1 MYKPTF
7 ATSAVA
13 TLATITLAAFVAGS
27 ATAADLRPR
36 PAAPYQPPPPP
47 PVFSW
52 SGCYIGANI
61 GGGWADKSFNDAA
74 GLVTGVPGADL
85 GSHTASGVIGG
96 GQIGCDYQAGVWVFG
111 VQGMFDGSAMDGS
124 NTQPNGFIVNNTT
137 IPWLATVTGRI
148 GVTAAP
154 TVLVYAKGGGAWVR
168 DEFTLTAVGT
178 GATLANTTTNQ
189 SGWTVGGGVEWAFA
203 GNWSAFAEYNY
214 LDFGTPSVNFT
225 SGIGGTVPVNVKQ
238 NINSFMVGVNYRF
251 GAWAY

>member
-27 ATAADLRPR
+27 ASAADLRPR
-36 PAAPYQPPPPP
+36 PAAPYQPPPPA

-85 GSHTASGVIGG
+85 GTHTASGVIGG

-111 VQGMFDGSAMDGS
+111 VQGMFDGSASRQRPPCWSTPRAAARGCATSSPSPPSAPAPRSRTPLPTNPDG
-124 NTQPNGFIVNNTT
+124 P
-137 IPWLATVTGRI
+137 
-148 GVTAAP
+148 
-154 TVLVYAKGGGAWVR
+154 
-168 DEFTLTAVGT
+168 
-178 GATLANTTTNQ
+178 
-189 SGWTVGGGVEWAFA
+189 
-203 GNWSAFAEYNY
+203 SA
-214 LDFGTPSVNFT
+214 
-225 SGIGGTVPVNVKQ
+225 
-238 NINSFMVGVNYRF
+238 
-251 GAWAY
+251 